1 MTGIIKGIG
10 KILFTIIIVL
20 YLLLEIFLAVCL
32 LNYNDYRITVF
43 GNKSLLLLTEDL
55 DDKYKKNDLVIVTK
69 GDGSEVKEGDSI
81 FFYNPGQNYTV
92 NYAEVTSISPH
103 ANKTYTYKIGT
114 THNVYTE
121 YYIGKDTKVY
131 KGLAGPMRLLES
143 KWGFLLL
150 IVLPTMIAVIYEFYA
165 IIVEIIE
172 FKKEVDNE

>member
-1 MTGIIKGIG
+1 MSNVIKGIG
-10 KILFTIIIVL
+10 KILLIIVVVL
-20 YLLLEIFLAVCL
+20 YLVLEIFLAICL

-55 DDKYKKNDLVIVTK
+55 DEKYKKNDLVIVTK

-92 NYAEVTSISPH
+92 NYAEVTSITPH

-121 YYIGKDTKVY
+121 YYIGKNTKVY
-131 KGLAGPMRLLES
+131 KGLGGTMRLLES

>member
-1 MTGIIKGIG
+1 MSNVFKGIG
-10 KILFTIIIVL
+10 KILLIIIVVL
-20 YLLLEIFLAVCL
+20 YLVLEIFLAVCL

-55 DDKYKKNDLVIVTK
+55 DEKYKKNDLVIVTK

-81 FFYNPGQNYTV
+81 FFYNTGENFTV
-92 NYAEVTSISPH
+92 NYAEVTSITPH
-103 ANKTYTYKIGT
+103 ANKSYTYKIGT

-121 YYIGKDTKVY
+121 YYIGKNTKVY
-131 KGLAGPMRLLES
+131 KNLGGTMRLLES

-165 IIVEIIE
+165 IIVEVIE

>member
-55 DDKYKKNDLVIVTK
+55 YDKYKKNDLVIVTK